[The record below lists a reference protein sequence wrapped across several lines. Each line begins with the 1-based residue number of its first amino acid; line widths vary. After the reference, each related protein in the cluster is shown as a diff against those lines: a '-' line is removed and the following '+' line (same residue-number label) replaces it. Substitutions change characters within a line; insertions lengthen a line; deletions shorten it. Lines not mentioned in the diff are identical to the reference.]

1 MIVVFGSPKGGVGKT
16 TLIGNLTSL
25 LLSRGRSVVVL
36 RADKNEE
43 LSDFFSRRE
52 EAGLPICPL
61 HSAWGDISGEMR
73 RLQKMADVVLVD
85 TAGHDSMEFRSA
97 LTAAD
102 VLLSPVRPSS
112 QVEVDNMNKVNEVV
126 RYVQA
131 HENPSLKGYF
141 LFNRCKPKATDAI
154 ELARSLSASPDY
166 IPALRTW
173 INQLDVF
180 ESAFNLGAGV
190 HDVSSASSLSK
201 ARALIELM
209 AEEIG
214 L

>member
-1 MIVVFGSPKGGVGKT
+1 MIIMMGSPKGGVGKT
-16 TLIGNLTSL
+16 TLIANLASL
-25 LLSRGRSVVVL
+25 LLSRGKSVTVL
-36 RADKNEE
+36 RADKNDE
-43 LSDFFSRRE
+43 LADFFSRRE
-52 EAGLPICPL
+52 EAGLPMCPL
-61 HSAWGDISGEMR
+61 HSAWGDISREMK
-73 RLQKMADVVLVD
+73 RLQKMSDIVLVD

-112 QVEVDNMNKVNEVV
+112 QGEVDNMNKVNEMV

-131 HENPSLKGYF
+131 NENPSLKGYF

-154 ELARSLSASPDY
+154 ELTRSLSEDPNW

-190 HDVSSASSLSK
+190 HDVSSASSLTK
-201 ARALIELM
+201 ARALIELL
-209 AEEIG
+209 ADEIG

>member
-1 MIVVFGSPKGGVGKT
+1 MIIVLGSPKGGVGKT
-16 TLIGNLTSL
+16 TLIGNLAAL
-25 LLSRGRSVVVL
+25 LLSRGKSVTVL

-43 LSDFFSRRE
+43 LADFFSRRE
-52 EAGLPICPL
+52 EVGLPMCPL
-61 HSAWGDISGEMR
+61 HSAYGDISREMK
-73 RLQKMADVVLVD
+73 RLQKMSEIVLVD

-126 RYVQA
+126 RHVQEN
-131 HENPSLKGYF
+131 ENPSLKAYF

-154 ELARSLSASPDY
+154 ELARSLSADPNW

-201 ARALIELM
+201 ARALIELL